1 MTDSSRNSGSAL
13 GRGAGVWLAVGAF
26 ALVFVLW
33 QWSGSAAI
41 LYPFR
46 LLVTF
51 VHEAGHGLAAIVSGG
66 RFIEFTVYPTGAGVA
81 LTAGGNPWLVL
92 PAGYLGAA
100 LFGAILLYTANRVE
114 DERWVTVFVGGFF
127 VAVAL
132 IFTGEARGPVLISC
146 LVAAVLWGI
155 ASQLNGQNA
164 TRLRIA
170 AAVAALITLV
180 LVFRT
185 TALLVGLVSGVVL
198 FALGVYASRAVTLFF
213 LNTLAFIVGF
223 NAVSDVASLWNNRFA
238 TLGSTANDALAFA
251 RYTNT
256 PVEIWIVLWTL
267 LALGMMLTAAYFAFW
282 RRRSP

>member
-1 MTDSSRNSGSAL
+1 
-13 GRGAGVWLAVGAF
+13 
-26 ALVFVLW
+26 
-33 QWSGSAAI
+33 
-41 LYPFR
+41 
-46 LLVTF
+46 
-51 VHEAGHGLAAIVSGG
+51 
-66 RFIEFTVYPTGAGVA
+66 
-81 LTAGGNPWLVL
+81 
-92 PAGYLGAA
+92 
-100 LFGAILLYTANRVE
+100 
-114 DERWVTVFVGGFF
+114 
-127 VAVAL
+127 
-132 IFTGEARGPVLISC
+132 
-146 LVAAVLWGI
+146 
-155 ASQLNGQNA
+155 
-164 TRLRIA
+164 
-170 AAVAALITLV
+170 VAALITLV